1 MELLVELGR
10 IVSGDTLFGRG
21 RPDLAVPLGAVT
33 VTLVTG
39 RRHQL
44 RA

>member
-1 MELLVELGR
+1 MELLADLGR
-10 IVSGDTLFGRG
+10 IVREDTLLGGG
-21 RPDLAVPLGAVT
+21 RPDLAVPLGAGT
-33 VTLVTG
+33 VTDVAG